1 MTLFRSIFLAGLVLF
16 FAAQQAL
23 CACAPLE
30 TDRHASMAAPM
41 THEMPAGHACDEATM
56 PDAHDPSTCPHCG
69 TDTQLTLASAQAAPV
84 PVALPVQADFQPI
97 AAGMPLAEAPQ
108 RVARVRYRA
117 HGPPGRTPFQLK
129 TRFLN

>member
-1 MTLFRSIFLAGLVLF
+1 MLFRNFFLAGLVLF

-30 TDRHASMAAPM
+30 AESRANMAAPM
-41 THEMPAGHACDEATM
+41 AHEMPAGHACDEVTT
-56 PDAHDPSTCPHCG
+56 PDKHDESTCPHCG
-69 TDTQLTLASAQAAPV
+69 TDTQLTLTAAQAV
-84 PVALPVQADFQPI
+84 PASVALPVQVIFQPL
-97 AAGMPLAEAPQ
+97 AAEAPLVETPE
-108 RVARVRYRA
+108 RIARVRYRA